1 MHSLNVG
8 TNAIVSGNWDT
19 IYARYITEILRHGDV
34 FEGRNGETKALFGCS
49 VTVDLK
55 AGFPLTRLR
64 KMPVKN
70 LFREFLFDVGFD
82 TNVAALGPAQHF
94 WSFLAD
100 ASGEL
105 GASAYCRSW
114 RQWPGSRAGVE
125 VPNEQ
130 LHKDPVDQI
139 RIAISKLRSTP
150 NTRHGTI
157 ITHNPTAIDPACPPC
172 HIGIQLMP
180 RPDGTL
186 DMMVPARSN
195 DMIVGFPLDIAR
207 YAIMTHVI
215 AKAVGMK
222 PGRLFMPSAN
232 SHVYSNCYNI
242 AEKLIGRESRP
253 ECQLTIDDSWDHEDE
268 NPLEFLMLDH
278 FNVVS
283 YDPHEAIKISVN

>member
-180 RPDGTL
+180 RPDGSL

>member
-1 MHSLNVG
+1 M
-8 TNAIVSGNWDT
+8 AW
-19 IYARYITEILRHGDV
+19 
-34 FEGRNGETKALFGCS
+34 
-49 VTVDLK
+49 
-55 AGFPLTRLR
+55 
-64 KMPVKN
+64 
-70 LFREFLFDVGFD
+70 
-82 TNVAALGPAQHF
+82 Q
-94 WSFLAD
+94 
-100 ASGEL
+100 
-105 GASAYCRSW
+105 
-114 RQWPGSRAGVE
+114 RAGVE

-139 RIAISKLRSTP
+139 RILIGKLRSTP
-150 NTRHGTI
+150 NTRHGTV

-172 HIGIQLMP
+172 HLGMQLMP
-180 RPDGTL
+180 RPDGSL

>member
-1 MHSLNVG
+1 MHHLSCG
-8 TNAIVSGNWDT
+8 THAITAGSWDT
-19 IYARYITEILRHGDV
+19 LYSRYLREILQRGDTFV
-34 FEGRNGETKALFGCS
+34 GRNGETKSMFGCS
-49 VTVDLK
+49 VTVDLTC
-55 AGFPLTRLR
+55 GFPLTRLR

-70 LFREFLFDVGFD
+70 IVREFLFDCGFN
-82 TNVAALGPAQHF
+82 TNVEALGPAAHF

-100 ASGEL
+100 SDGWL
-105 GASAYCRSW
+105 GASSYCRSW
-114 RQWPGSRAGVE
+114 RQWPGSASGVE
-125 VPNEQ
+125 VPNEK
-130 LHKDPVDQI
+130 LHDTEVDQL
-139 RIAISKLRSTP
+139 RILIGKLRSAP
-150 NTRHGTI
+150 NTRHGTV

-172 HIGIQLMP
+172 HLGMQFMP